1 MRESRFDDGAGRE
14 ARSDA
19 RESAFDDVLAVPD
32 DDDDDEAL
40 FISALLSG
48 LESRGKW
55 KSQIGYLKL
64 K

>member
-32 DDDDDEAL
+32 DDDDDDEAL
-40 FISALLSG
+40 FISVLCCLDS
-48 LESRGKW
+48 SRVERG
-55 KSQIGYLKL
+55 SPKL
-64 K
+64 AI